1 MKDSIDASLA
11 QFGEQSRGAAKA
23 VNDATEDAARGLE
36 ESLREHPIAVI
47 ALAVGSGACLAP
59 RCGDNE
65 RLMASK
71 QTTSGDHLG
80 EGPGGKQ
87 AVISDV
93 PERQAVTGHN
103 VRYVLIVGLAGA
115 VAALAIILAVFFH

>member
-1 MKDSIDASLA
+1 M
-11 QFGEQSRGAAKA
+11 
-23 VNDATEDAARGLE
+23 ATQ
-36 ESLREHPIAVI
+36 
-47 ALAVGSGACLAP
+47 
-59 RCGDNE
+59 
-65 RLMASK
+65 

-80 EGPGGKQ
+80 EGPDGKQ

-115 VAALAIILAVFFH
+115 VLALATVLAIFFY